1 MLRQLPLV
9 LYNMLRQLSCGSY
22 TPEGYIDM
30 EPESIDIVER
40 EWREENVEMSVL
52 QSLPNSNTQK
62 ATKHAQN
69 IRDAF
74 ANHFWGPGQ
83 ISWHWKLI

>member
-22 TPEGYIDM
+22 TPERYIDM

-62 ATKHAQN
+62 ATKHA
-69 IRDAF
+69 
-74 ANHFWGPGQ
+74 
-83 ISWHWKLI
+83 